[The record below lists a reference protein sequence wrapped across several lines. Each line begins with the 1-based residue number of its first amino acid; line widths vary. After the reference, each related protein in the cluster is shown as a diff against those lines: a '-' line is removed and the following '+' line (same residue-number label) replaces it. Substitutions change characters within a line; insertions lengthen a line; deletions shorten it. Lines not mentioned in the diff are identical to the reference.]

1 MTHPGFSTDQPLRV
15 AIIGAGPAGFYTAE
29 HLFKQKAL
37 NVKIDMF
44 DRLPTPFGL
53 VRAGVAPDHQK
64 IKNVTKIFDR
74 TAQHPNFRYFGN
86 VEVGKHLSVD
96 DLRRHY
102 HQIVYTIGTRS
113 ARKLGIPG
121 EDLRGSHS
129 ATEFVG
135 WVNGHPDY
143 RTLQFDLTQE
153 RVAIIGVGNVAMDVA
168 RMLAKTP
175 AELAVTDIA
184 DDALAA
190 LRHSRVK
197 EIYILGRR
205 GAAQAAFTI
214 PELKEMGHL
223 ADAQPVVSPAELV
236 PDAVSREMATR
247 DGQTRRKLEMLH
259 AFSETPPD
267 ALKSKRTIFRFLVSP
282 VELLDDGTGA
292 VKALRIV
299 KNKLVDTGNG
309 VLRPQPT
316 GEFEDLPVGLVFRS
330 IGYRGIPL
338 PGIPF
343 HRRWGIIPNEDGR
356 VFDPETGQPYIGE
369 YTAGWIKRG
378 PSGIVGTNKPDAAET
393 VRAMLAD
400 LQQGKYLSPESANGQ
415 AVQLLVAERQPQFF
429 SYADWQKLDALE
441 IERGRAQGRPRV
453 KFISIADMLAAVG
466 K

>member
-29 HLFKQKAL
+29 HLLKKKAIP
-37 NVKIDMF
+37 VTVDMF

-64 IKNVTKIFDR
+64 IKNVTKVFDR

-86 VEVGKHLSVD
+86 VELGKHLSVD

-102 HQIVYTIGTRS
+102 HQIVYTIGTSS

-121 EDLRGSHS
+121 EDLDGSHS

-153 RVAIIGVGNVAMDVA
+153 RAAIIGVGNVAMDVA
-168 RMLAKTP
+168 RMLAKTR

-184 DDALAA
+184 DHALDALS
-190 LRHSRVK
+190 HSRVK

-223 ADAQPVVSPAELV
+223 AAASPVVSPQDLV
-236 PDAVSREMATR
+236 LDEFSREMADL
-247 DGQTRRKLEMLH
+247 DGQTRRKLEMLKT
-259 AFSETPPD
+259 FSEMSPD
-267 ALKSKRTIFRFLVSP
+267 GSKPKKIIFRFLVSP
-282 VELLDDGTGA
+282 VELLTDGTGA

-330 IGYRGIPL
+330 IGYRGVPL
-338 PGIPF
+338 PGVPF
-343 HRRWGIIPNEDGR
+343 HQRWGIIPNEDGR
-356 VFDPETGQPYIGE
+356 VLNPETGQPHIGE

-393 VRAMLAD
+393 VRSMLAD
-400 LQQGKYLSPESANGQ
+400 VENGNYLSPDAPDMAAIER
-415 AVQLLVAERQPQFF
+415 LVAERQPQFF

-441 IERGRAQGRPRV
+441 TERGQAQGRPRV
-453 KFISIADMLAAVG
+453 KFTSIEEMLAAVG

>member
-1 MTHPGFSTDQPLRV
+1 MTHPGFSTNHPLRV

-29 HLFKQKAL
+29 HLFKQKDL
-37 NVKIDMF
+37 HIKIDMF

-64 IKNVTKIFDR
+64 IKNVVKVFDR

-86 VEVGKHLSVD
+86 VELGKHLSAD

-143 RTLQFDLTQE
+143 RDHQFDLTQE
-153 RVAIIGVGNVAMDVA
+153 RVAVIGVGNVAMDVA
-168 RMLAKTP
+168 RMLAKTRD
-175 AELAVTDIA
+175 ELAVTDIA
-184 DDALAA
+184 DYALDAL
-190 LRHSRVK
+190 SRSNVK

-223 ADAQPVVSPAELV
+223 ADAQPMVSPQELV
-236 PDAVSREMATR
+236 LDAFSREMAER
-247 DGQTRRKLEMLH
+247 DGQTRRKLEMLQSF
-259 AFSETPPD
+259 ATLPAD
-267 ALKSKRTIFRFLVSP
+267 TTKSKKIIFRFLVSP

-292 VKALRIV
+292 VRALRIV
-299 KNKLVDTGNG
+299 KNELVDAGNG

-316 GEFEDLPVGLVFRS
+316 GEFETLPVGLVFRS

-338 PGIPF
+338 PNVPF
-343 HRRWGIIPNEDGR
+343 HQQWGIIPNEDGR
-356 VFDPETGQPYIGE
+356 VLNPETEQPHIGE

-393 VRAMLAD
+393 VRAMLED
-400 LQQGKYLSPESANGQ
+400 LQQGKYLSPADSNGA

-441 IERGRAQGRPRV
+441 IERGRVQGRPRV
-453 KFISIADMLAAVG
+453 KFTSIEEMLAAVG